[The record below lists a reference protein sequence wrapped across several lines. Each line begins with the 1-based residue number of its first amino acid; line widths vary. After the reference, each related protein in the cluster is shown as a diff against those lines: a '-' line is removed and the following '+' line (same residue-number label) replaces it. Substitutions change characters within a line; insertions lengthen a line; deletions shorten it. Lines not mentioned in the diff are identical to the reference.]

1 MKRTDKN
8 NRTKRGVSSLF
19 LAVIM
24 SALILVECTFVAFV
38 WNLDYALSVNEALK
52 TQVDT
57 ILCDYNRQL
66 FDVYGIYAFTLDE
79 VDDECFYK
87 ALEMNGLTSQSTLF
101 VTATDK
107 FTTEDLK
114 TAINSYY
121 WYRGTGI
128 SMKGLVEGYAEMLR
142 QVDEK
147 GILDQVGEYMQSPAA
162 GYVSEMVKGSEDA
175 SQWIGKAGEAL
186 NLDEILEEA
195 ADLDDIR
202 ANYKDTVK
210 DIELDIDIDIA
221 DWEALLDSLSFL
233 ETTMDILADS
243 SDPLMTKMNVS
254 HYCAYNF
261 DCCFAPD
268 GDASITGTE
277 FKAIHGDKQVDAEY
291 IITGLE
297 GYSGIYKVEYLMVQ
311 VLIVSNMLKD
321 YADEKFRNT
330 MEVLG
335 QIISTIISAISEGT
349 VNIDYRIIA
358 AGLTYICASFQSIK
372 DFYQVTHGERAV
384 IFKYEDQNI
393 VTCSYRD
400 FLYLFALCTP
410 VEELLE
416 RSHQIL
422 ERDYGELYKGIT
434 LEADF
439 RGDTYT
445 VTKSYQLYET
455 RSIWT

>member
-8 NRTKRGVSSLF
+8 RRTKRGASSLF

-79 VDDECFYK
+79 VDDECFCK
-87 ALEMNGLTSQSTLF
+87 ALEMNGLTSQSTLV
-101 VTATDK
+101 VTAADD

-128 SMKGLVEGYAEMLR
+128 SLRDLVDGYAEMLR
-142 QVDEK
+142 QTDES
-147 GILDQVGEYMQSPAA
+147 GILNKVGEYMQSPAA
-162 GYVSEMVKGSEDA
+162 GYVSDMIKGSEDA

-186 NLDEILEEA
+186 NLDEILEQA
-195 ADLDDIR
+195 SDLDDIR
-202 ANYKDTVK
+202 ADYKDTVK
-210 DIELDIDIDIA
+210 DIELDIDIDID
-221 DWEALLDSLSFL
+221 DWEALLDTLSFL
-233 ETTMDILADS
+233 ETTMDNLTDM
-243 SDPLMTKMNVS
+243 SDPVMTKMNVS

-277 FKAIHGDKQVDAEY
+277 FSSIHGDKQVDAEY

-297 GYSGIYKVEYLMVQ
+297 DYPAIFKVEYLMVQ

-321 YADEKFRNT
+321 YANEEFRNT

-335 QIISTIISAISEGT
+335 QIVSTIISAVSEGT

-372 DFYQVTHGERAV
+372 DFYQVIKGQRAV
-384 IFKYEDQNI
+384 IFEYEGEKM
-393 VTCSYRD
+393 VTFSYRD

-416 RSHQIL
+416 RSHAVL
-422 ERDYGELYKGIT
+422 ERDYGELYKGLT

-439 RGDTYT
+439 RGDSYS
-445 VTKSYQLYET
+445 VTKSYQLYEK
-455 RSIWT
+455 

>member
-8 NRTKRGVSSLF
+8 RRTKRGASSLF
-19 LAVIM
+19 LAMIM

-79 VDDECFYK
+79 VDDECFCK
-87 ALEMNGLTSQSTLF
+87 ALEMNGLTSQSTLV
-101 VTATDK
+101 VTAADE

-121 WYRGTGI
+121 WYRGSGI
-128 SMKGLVEGYAEMLR
+128 SLKGLVEGYAEMIR
-142 QVDEK
+142 RTDEK
-147 GILDQVGEYMQSPAA
+147 GILNQVGEYMQSPAA
-162 GYVSEMVKGSEDA
+162 GYVSDMIKGSEDA

-186 NLDEILEEA
+186 NLDEILEQA

-202 ANYKDTVK
+202 DNYKDTVK
-210 DIELDIDIDIA
+210 DIELDIDIDID
-221 DWEALLDSLSFL
+221 DWEALLDTLSFL
-233 ETTMDILADS
+233 ESTMDNLTDM
-243 SDPLMTKMNVS
+243 SDPVMTKMNVS

-277 FKAIHGDKQVDAEY
+277 FSSIHGDKQVDAEC

-297 GYSGIYKVEYLMVQ
+297 DYPAIFKVEYLMVQ

-321 YADEKFRNT
+321 YANEEFRNT

-335 QIISTIISAISEGT
+335 QIISTIISAVSEGT

-358 AGLTYICASFQSIK
+358 AGLIYICASFQSIK
-372 DFYQVTHGERAV
+372 DFYQVIKGQRAV
-384 IFKYEDQNI
+384 IFEYEGEKM
-393 VTCSYRD
+393 VTFSYRD

-416 RSHQIL
+416 RSHAVL

-439 RGDTYT
+439 RGDAYS
-445 VTKSYQLYET
+445 VTKSYQLYEK
-455 RSIWT
+455 

>member
-8 NRTKRGVSSLF
+8 RRTKRGASSLF

-79 VDDECFYK
+79 VDDECFCK
-87 ALEMNGLTSQSTLF
+87 ALEMNGLTSQSTLV

-128 SMKGLVEGYAEMLR
+128 SLRDLVDGYAEMIR
-142 QVDEK
+142 RTDEK
-147 GILDQVGEYMQSPAA
+147 GILNQVGEYMQSPAA
-162 GYVSEMVKGSEDA
+162 GYVSDMIKGSEDA

-202 ANYKDTVK
+202 ADYKDTVK
-210 DIELDIDIDIA
+210 DIELDIDIDID
-221 DWEALLDSLSFL
+221 DWEALLDTLSFL
-233 ETTMDILADS
+233 ETTMDNLTDM
-243 SDPLMTKMNVS
+243 SDPVMTKMNVS
-254 HYCAYNF
+254 HYSAYNF

-277 FKAIHGDKQVDAEY
+277 FSSIHGDKQVDAEC

-297 GYSGIYKVEYLMVQ
+297 DYPAIFKAEYLMVQ

-321 YADEKFRNT
+321 YANEEFRNT

-335 QIISTIISAISEGT
+335 QIISTIISAVSEGT

-358 AGLTYICASFQSIK
+358 AGLIYICASFQSIK
-372 DFYQVTHGERAV
+372 DFYQVIKGQRAV
-384 IFKYEDQNI
+384 IFEYEGEKM
-393 VTCSYRD
+393 VTFSYRD

-416 RSHQIL
+416 RSHAVL

-439 RGDTYT
+439 RGDAYS
-445 VTKSYQLYET
+445 VTKSYQLYEK
-455 RSIWT
+455 

>member
-1 MKRTDKN
+1 MKKTDKN
-8 NRTKRGVSSLF
+8 RRTKRGVSSLF
-19 LAVIM
+19 LAVLM

-87 ALEMNGLTSQSTLF
+87 ALEMNGMTSQSTLI

-114 TAINSYY
+114 TAINSYF

-128 SMKGLVEGYAEMLR
+128 SLRSIVDGYADMIREM
-142 QVDEK
+142 DDK
-147 GILDQVGEYMQSPAA
+147 GILNQVGEYMQSPAA
-162 GYVSEMVKGSEDA
+162 GYVTEMVKGSEDA

-202 ANYKDTVK
+202 SDYKDTIK
-210 DIELDIDIDIA
+210 DIELDIDIDID
-221 DWEALLDSLSFL
+221 DWEALLDTLSVL
-233 ETTMDILADS
+233 ENTMDVLTDS
-243 SDPLMTKMNVS
+243 SDPVMTKMNVS

-277 FKAIHGDKQVDAEY
+277 FSSIHGDKQVDAEC

-297 GYSGIYKVEYLMVQ
+297 DYPAIFKVEYLMVQ

-321 YADEKFRNT
+321 YANEEFRNT

-335 QIISTIISAISEGT
+335 QIISTIIYAISEGT

-372 DFYQVTHGERAV
+372 DFYQVIHGQRAV
-384 IFKYEDQNI
+384 IFEYEDVKM
-393 VTCSYRD
+393 VTFSYRD

-416 RSHQIL
+416 RSHQVL

-439 RGDTYT
+439 RGDAYS

-455 RSIWT
+455 

>member
-1 MKRTDKN
+1 MKRTDKKR
-8 NRTKRGVSSLF
+8 RTKRGASSLF

-79 VDDECFYK
+79 VDDECFCK
-87 ALEMNGLTSQSTLF
+87 ALEMNGLTSQSTLV
-101 VTATDK
+101 VTAADE

-128 SMKGLVEGYAEMLR
+128 SLKGLVEGYAEMLR
-142 QVDEK
+142 QTDES
-147 GILDQVGEYMQSPAA
+147 GILNKVGEYMQSPAA
-162 GYVSEMVKGSEDA
+162 GYVSDMIKGSEDA

-186 NLDEILEEA
+186 NLDEILEQA
-195 ADLDDIR
+195 SDLDDIR
-202 ANYKDTVK
+202 ADYKDTVK
-210 DIELDIDIDIA
+210 DIELDIDIDID
-221 DWEALLDSLSFL
+221 DWEALLDTLSFL
-233 ETTMDILADS
+233 ETTMDNLTDM
-243 SDPLMTKMNVS
+243 SDPVMTKMNVS

-277 FKAIHGDKQVDAEY
+277 FSSIHGDKQVDAEY

-297 GYSGIYKVEYLMVQ
+297 DYPAIFKVEYLMVQ

-321 YADEKFRNT
+321 YANEEFRNT

-335 QIISTIISAISEGT
+335 QIISTIISAVSEGT

-372 DFYQVTHGERAV
+372 DFYQVIKGQRAV
-384 IFKYEDQNI
+384 IFEYEGEKM
-393 VTCSYRD
+393 VTFSYRD

-416 RSHQIL
+416 RSHAVL

-439 RGDTYT
+439 RGDSYS
-445 VTKSYQLYET
+445 VTKSYQLYEK
-455 RSIWT
+455 

>member
-8 NRTKRGVSSLF
+8 RRTKRGASSLF

-79 VDDECFYK
+79 VDDECFCK
-87 ALEMNGLTSQSTLF
+87 ALEMNGLTSQSTLV
-101 VTATDK
+101 VTAADE

-128 SMKGLVEGYAEMLR
+128 SLRDLVDGYAEMLR
-142 QVDEK
+142 QTDES
-147 GILDQVGEYMQSPAA
+147 GILNKVGEYMQSPAA
-162 GYVSEMVKGSEDA
+162 GYVSDMIKGSEDA

-186 NLDEILEEA
+186 NLDEILEQA
-195 ADLDDIR
+195 SDLDDIR
-202 ANYKDTVK
+202 ADYKDTVK
-210 DIELDIDIDIA
+210 DIELDIDIDID

-233 ETTMDILADS
+233 ETTMDNLTDM
-243 SDPLMTKMNVS
+243 SDPVMTKMNVS

-277 FKAIHGDKQVDAEY
+277 FSSIHGDKPVDAEY

-297 GYSGIYKVEYLMVQ
+297 DYPAIFKVEYLMVQ

-321 YADEKFRNT
+321 YANEEFRNT

-335 QIISTIISAISEGT
+335 QIISTIISAVSEGT

-372 DFYQVTHGERAV
+372 DFYQVIKGQRAV
-384 IFKYEDQNI
+384 IFEYEGEKM
-393 VTCSYRD
+393 VTFSYRD

-416 RSHQIL
+416 RSHAVL

-439 RGDTYT
+439 RRDTYS
-445 VTKSYQLYET
+445 VTKSYQLYEK
-455 RSIWT
+455 

>member
-8 NRTKRGVSSLF
+8 RRTKRGASSLF

-79 VDDECFYK
+79 VDDECFCK
-87 ALEMNGLTSQSTLF
+87 ALEINGLTSQSTLV
-101 VTATDK
+101 VTAADE

-128 SMKGLVEGYAEMLR
+128 SLRDLVDGYAEMIR
-142 QVDEK
+142 RTDEK
-147 GILDQVGEYMQSPAA
+147 GILNQVGEYMQSPAA
-162 GYVSEMVKGSEDA
+162 GYVSDMIKGSEDA

-202 ANYKDTVK
+202 ADYKDTVK
-210 DIELDIDIDIA
+210 DIELDIDIDID
-221 DWEALLDSLSFL
+221 DWEALLDTLSFL
-233 ETTMDILADS
+233 ETTMDNLTDM
-243 SDPLMTKMNVS
+243 SDPVMTKMNVS

-277 FKAIHGDKQVDAEY
+277 FSSIHGDKQVDAEC

-297 GYSGIYKVEYLMVQ
+297 DYPAIFKVEYLMVQ

-321 YADEKFRNT
+321 YANEEFRNT

-335 QIISTIISAISEGT
+335 QIISTIISAVSEGT

-358 AGLTYICASFQSIK
+358 AGLIYICASFQSIK
-372 DFYQVTHGERAV
+372 DFYQVIKGQRAV
-384 IFKYEDQNI
+384 IFEYEGEKM
-393 VTCSYRD
+393 VTFSYRD

-416 RSHQIL
+416 RSHAVL

-439 RGDTYT
+439 RGDAYS
-445 VTKSYQLYET
+445 VTKSYQLYEK
-455 RSIWT
+455 

>member
-1 MKRTDKN
+1 MKRTDKHIKT
-8 NRTKRGVSSLF
+8 RRGVSSLF
-19 LAVIM
+19 LAVIL

-38 WNLDYALSVNEALK
+38 WNLDYALSVNTALK
-52 TQVDT
+52 TQIDT

-66 FDVYGIYAFTLDE
+66 FSVYGVYAFTLDE

-87 ALEMNGLTSQSTLF
+87 ALEINGLSSKSTLY
-101 VTATDK
+101 ASAYDE

-128 SMKGLVEGYAEMLR
+128 SLSSVVDGYSTMIREL
-142 QVDEK
+142 DDK
-147 GILDQVGEYMQSPAA
+147 GILNKVGEYMQSPAS
-162 GYVSEMVKGSEDA
+162 GYVTQMIKGSEDA
-175 SQWIGKAGEAL
+175 SQWIGKAGETL
-186 NLDEILEEA
+186 NIDELLEEA

-202 ANYKDTVK
+202 SDYKDTIK
-210 DIELDIDIDIA
+210 DLELDIDIDIA
-221 DWEALLDSLSFL
+221 EWESLLDTMTFL
-233 ETTMDILADS
+233 ESTMDTLTDS
-243 SDPLMTKMNVS
+243 SDSVLTKMNVS

-277 FKAIHGDKQVDAEY
+277 FSSIHGDKKADAEY
-291 IITGLE
+291 IITGLDE
-297 GYSGIYKVEYLMVQ
+297 YPACFKIEYLMVQ

-321 YADEKFRNT
+321 YANEEFRNT

-335 QIISTIISAISEGT
+335 QIISTIISAVSEGA

-358 AGLTYICASFQSIK
+358 AGLTYICAIFQSIK
-372 DFYQVTHGERAV
+372 DFFRIIQGQRAV
-384 IFKYEDQNI
+384 IFEYEGVEM
-393 VTCSYRD
+393 VTFSYRD
-400 FLYLFALCTP
+400 FLYLFCLCTP

-416 RSHQIL
+416 RSYVVL
-422 ERDYGELYKGIT
+422 TRDYGELYKGIT

-439 RGDTYT
+439 RGDTYSLS
-445 VTKSYQLYET
+445 KSYQLYET
-455 RSIWT
+455 

>member
-8 NRTKRGVSSLF
+8 RRTKRGSSSLF

-24 SALILVECTFVAFV
+24 SVLILVECTFVAFV

-79 VDDECFYK
+79 VDDECFCK
-87 ALEMNGLTSQSTLF
+87 ALEMNGLTSQSTLI
-101 VTATDK
+101 VTSVDE

-121 WYRGTGI
+121 WYRGSGI
-128 SMKGLVEGYAEMLR
+128 SLKGLVEGYAEMIR
-142 QVDEK
+142 RTDEK
-147 GILDQVGEYMQSPAA
+147 GILNQVGEYMQSPAA
-162 GYVSEMVKGSEDA
+162 GYVSDMIKGSEDA

-202 ANYKDTVK
+202 ADYKDTVK
-210 DIELDIDIDIA
+210 DIELDIDIDID
-221 DWEALLDSLSFL
+221 DWEALLDTLSFL
-233 ETTMDILADS
+233 ETTMDNLTDM
-243 SDPLMTKMNVS
+243 SDPVMTKMNVS
-254 HYCAYNF
+254 HYSAYNF

-277 FKAIHGDKQVDAEY
+277 FSSIHGDKQVDAEY

-297 GYSGIYKVEYLMVQ
+297 DYPAIFKVEYLMVQ

-321 YADEKFRNT
+321 YANEEFRNT

-335 QIISTIISAISEGT
+335 QIISTIISAVSEGT

-358 AGLTYICASFQSIK
+358 AGLIYICASFQSIK
-372 DFYQVTHGERAV
+372 DFYQVIKGQRAV
-384 IFKYEDQNI
+384 IFEYEGEKM
-393 VTCSYRD
+393 VTFSYRD

-416 RSHQIL
+416 RSHAVL

-439 RGDTYT
+439 RGDAYS
-445 VTKSYQLYET
+445 VTKSYQLYEK
-455 RSIWT
+455 

>member
-8 NRTKRGVSSLF
+8 RRTKRGASSLF

-79 VDDECFYK
+79 VDDECFCK
-87 ALEMNGLTSQSTLF
+87 ALEMNGLTSQSTLV
-101 VTATDK
+101 VTAADE

-128 SMKGLVEGYAEMLR
+128 SLRDLVDGYAEMIR
-142 QVDEK
+142 RTDEK
-147 GILDQVGEYMQSPAA
+147 GILNQVGEYMQSPAA
-162 GYVSEMVKGSEDA
+162 GYVSDMIKGSEDA

-186 NLDEILEEA
+186 NLDEILEQA

-202 ANYKDTVK
+202 ADYKDTVK
-210 DIELDIDIDIA
+210 DIELDIDIDIE
-221 DWEALLDSLSFL
+221 DWEALLDTLSFL
-233 ETTMDILADS
+233 ETTMDNLTDM
-243 SDPLMTKMNVS
+243 SDPVMTKMNVS

-277 FKAIHGDKQVDAEY
+277 FSSIHGDKQVDAEY

-297 GYSGIYKVEYLMVQ
+297 DYPAIFKVEYLMVQ

-321 YADEKFRNT
+321 YANEEFRNT

-335 QIISTIISAISEGT
+335 QIISTIISAVSEGT

-372 DFYQVTHGERAV
+372 DFYQVIKGQRVV
-384 IFKYEDQNI
+384 IFEYEGEKM
-393 VTCSYRD
+393 VTFSYRD

-416 RSHQIL
+416 RSHAVL

-439 RGDTYT
+439 RGDAYS
-445 VTKSYQLYET
+445 VTKSYQLYEK
-455 RSIWT
+455 

>member
-8 NRTKRGVSSLF
+8 RRTKRGASSLF

-79 VDDECFYK
+79 VDDECFCK
-87 ALEMNGLTSQSTLF
+87 ALEMNGLTSQSTLV
-101 VTATDK
+101 VTAADE

-121 WYRGTGI
+121 WYRGSGI
-128 SMKGLVEGYAEMLR
+128 SLKGLVEGYAEMIR
-142 QVDEK
+142 RTDEK
-147 GILDQVGEYMQSPAA
+147 GILNQVGEYMQSPAA
-162 GYVSEMVKGSEDA
+162 GYVSDMIKGSEDA

-202 ANYKDTVK
+202 ADYKDTVK
-210 DIELDIDIDIA
+210 DIELDIDIDID
-221 DWEALLDSLSFL
+221 DWEALLDTLSFL
-233 ETTMDILADS
+233 ETTMDNLTDM
-243 SDPLMTKMNVS
+243 SDPVMTKMNVS

-277 FKAIHGDKQVDAEY
+277 FSSIHGDKQVDAEC

-297 GYSGIYKVEYLMVQ
+297 DYPAIFKVEYLMVQ

-321 YADEKFRNT
+321 YANEEFRNT

-335 QIISTIISAISEGT
+335 QIISTIISAVSEGT

-358 AGLTYICASFQSIK
+358 AGLIYICASFQSIK
-372 DFYQVTHGERAV
+372 DHYQVIKGQRAV
-384 IFKYEDQNI
+384 IFEYEGEKM
-393 VTCSYRD
+393 VTFSYRD

-416 RSHQIL
+416 RSHAVL

-439 RGDTYT
+439 RGDAYS
-445 VTKSYQLYET
+445 VTKSYQLYEK
-455 RSIWT
+455 

>member
-8 NRTKRGVSSLF
+8 RRTKRGASSLF

-79 VDDECFYK
+79 VDDECFCK
-87 ALEMNGLTSQSTLF
+87 ALEMNGLTSQSTLV
-101 VTATDK
+101 VTSADE

-128 SMKGLVEGYAEMLR
+128 SLRDLVDGYAEMLR
-142 QVDEK
+142 QTDES
-147 GILDQVGEYMQSPAA
+147 GILNKVGEYMQSPAA
-162 GYVSEMVKGSEDA
+162 GYVSDMIKGSEDA

-210 DIELDIDIDIA
+210 DIELDIDIDID
-221 DWEALLDSLSFL
+221 DWEALLDTLSFL
-233 ETTMDILADS
+233 ETTMDNLTDM
-243 SDPLMTKMNVS
+243 SDPVMTKMNVS

-277 FKAIHGDKQVDAEY
+277 FSSIHGDKQVDAEY

-297 GYSGIYKVEYLMVQ
+297 DYPAIFKVEYLMVQ

-321 YADEKFRNT
+321 YANEEFRNT

-335 QIISTIISAISEGT
+335 QIISTIISAVSEGT

-358 AGLTYICASFQSIK
+358 AGLIYICASFQSIK
-372 DFYQVTHGERAV
+372 DFYQVIKGQRAV
-384 IFKYEDQNI
+384 IFEYEGEKM
-393 VTCSYRD
+393 VTFSYRD

-416 RSHQIL
+416 RSHAVL

-439 RGDTYT
+439 RGDAYS
-445 VTKSYQLYET
+445 VTKSYQLYEK
-455 RSIWT
+455 

>member
-8 NRTKRGVSSLF
+8 RRTKRGASSLF

-79 VDDECFYK
+79 VDDECFCK
-87 ALEMNGLTSQSTLF
+87 ALEMNGLTSQSTLV
-101 VTATDK
+101 VTAADE

-128 SMKGLVEGYAEMLR
+128 SLKGLVEGYAEMLR
-142 QVDEK
+142 QTDES
-147 GILDQVGEYMQSPAA
+147 GILNKVGEYMQSPAA
-162 GYVSEMVKGSEDA
+162 GYVSDMIKGSVDA

-186 NLDEILEEA
+186 NLDEILEQA
-195 ADLDDIR
+195 SDLDDIR
-202 ANYKDTVK
+202 ADYKDTVK
-210 DIELDIDIDIA
+210 DIELDIDIDID
-221 DWEALLDSLSFL
+221 DWEALLDTLSFL
-233 ETTMDILADS
+233 ETTMDNLTDM
-243 SDPLMTKMNVS
+243 SDPVMTKMNVS

-277 FKAIHGDKQVDAEY
+277 FSSIHGDKQVDAEY

-297 GYSGIYKVEYLMVQ
+297 DYPAIFKVEYLMVQ

-321 YADEKFRNT
+321 YANEEFRNT

-335 QIISTIISAISEGT
+335 QIISTIISAVSEGT

-372 DFYQVTHGERAV
+372 DFYQVIKGQRAV
-384 IFKYEDQNI
+384 IFEYEGEKM
-393 VTCSYRD
+393 VTFSYRD

-416 RSHQIL
+416 RSHAVL

-439 RGDTYT
+439 RGDSYS
-445 VTKSYQLYET
+445 VTKSYQLYEK
-455 RSIWT
+455 

>member
-8 NRTKRGVSSLF
+8 RRTKRGASSLF

-79 VDDECFYK
+79 VDDECFCK
-87 ALEMNGLTSQSTLF
+87 ALEMNGLTSQSTLV
-101 VTATDK
+101 VTAADE

-121 WYRGTGI
+121 WYRGSGI
-128 SMKGLVEGYAEMLR
+128 SLKGLVEGYAEMIR
-142 QVDEK
+142 RTDEK
-147 GILDQVGEYMQSPAA
+147 GILNQVGEYMQSPAA
-162 GYVSEMVKGSEDA
+162 GYVSDMIKGAEDA

-202 ANYKDTVK
+202 DNYKDTVK
-210 DIELDIDIDIA
+210 DIELDIDIDID
-221 DWEALLDSLSFL
+221 DWEALLDTLSFL
-233 ETTMDILADS
+233 ESTMDNLTDM
-243 SDPLMTKMNVS
+243 SDPVMTKMNVS

-277 FKAIHGDKQVDAEY
+277 FSSIHGDKQVDAEC

-297 GYSGIYKVEYLMVQ
+297 DYPAIFKVEYLMVQ

-321 YADEKFRNT
+321 YANEEFRNT

-335 QIISTIISAISEGT
+335 QIISTIISAVSEGT

-358 AGLTYICASFQSIK
+358 AGLIYICASFQSIK
-372 DFYQVTHGERAV
+372 DFYQVIKGQRAV
-384 IFKYEDQNI
+384 IFEYEGEKM
-393 VTCSYRD
+393 VTFSYRD

-416 RSHQIL
+416 RSRTVL

-439 RGDTYT
+439 RGDAYS
-445 VTKSYQLYET
+445 VTKSYQLYEK
-455 RSIWT
+455 

>member
-8 NRTKRGVSSLF
+8 RRTKRGASSLF

-79 VDDECFYK
+79 VDDECFCK
-87 ALEMNGLTSQSTLF
+87 ALEINGLTSQSTLV
-101 VTATDK
+101 VTAADE

-128 SMKGLVEGYAEMLR
+128 SLRDLVDGYAEMIR
-142 QVDEK
+142 RTDEK
-147 GILDQVGEYMQSPAA
+147 GILNQVGEYMQSPAA
-162 GYVSEMVKGSEDA
+162 GYVSDMIKGSEDA

-202 ANYKDTVK
+202 ADYKDTVK
-210 DIELDIDIDIA
+210 DIELDIDIDID
-221 DWEALLDSLSFL
+221 DWEALLDTLSFL
-233 ETTMDILADS
+233 ETTMDNLTDM
-243 SDPLMTKMNVS
+243 SDPVMTKMNVS
-254 HYCAYNF
+254 HYSAYNF

-277 FKAIHGDKQVDAEY
+277 FSSIHGDKQVDAEY

-297 GYSGIYKVEYLMVQ
+297 DYPAIFKVEYLMVQ

-321 YADEKFRNT
+321 YANEEFRNT

-335 QIISTIISAISEGT
+335 QIISTIISAVSEGT

-358 AGLTYICASFQSIK
+358 AGLIYICASFQSIK
-372 DFYQVTHGERAV
+372 DHYQVIKGQRAV
-384 IFKYEDQNI
+384 IFEYEGEKM
-393 VTCSYRD
+393 VTFSYRD

-416 RSHQIL
+416 RSHAVL

-439 RGDTYT
+439 RGDAYS
-445 VTKSYQLYET
+445 VTKSYQLYEK
-455 RSIWT
+455 

>member
-8 NRTKRGVSSLF
+8 RRTKRGASSLF

-79 VDDECFYK
+79 VDDECFCK
-87 ALEMNGLTSQSTLF
+87 ALEMNGLTSQSTLV
-101 VTATDK
+101 VTAADE

-128 SMKGLVEGYAEMLR
+128 SLRDLVDGYAEMIR
-142 QVDEK
+142 RTDEK
-147 GILDQVGEYMQSPAA
+147 GILNQVGEYMQSPAA
-162 GYVSEMVKGSEDA
+162 GYVSDMIKGSEDA

-202 ANYKDTVK
+202 ADYKDTIK
-210 DIELDIDIDIA
+210 DIELDIDIDIE
-221 DWEALLDSLSFL
+221 DWEALLDTLSFL
-233 ETTMDILADS
+233 ETTMDNLTDM
-243 SDPLMTKMNVS
+243 SDPVMTKMNVS

-277 FKAIHGDKQVDAEY
+277 FSSIHGDKQVDAEC

-297 GYSGIYKVEYLMVQ
+297 DYPAIFKVEYLMVQ

-321 YADEKFRNT
+321 YANEEFRNT

-335 QIISTIISAISEGT
+335 QIISTIISAVSEGT

-358 AGLTYICASFQSIK
+358 AGLIYICASFQSIK
-372 DFYQVTHGERAV
+372 DFYQVIKGQRAV
-384 IFKYEDQNI
+384 IFEYEGEKM
-393 VTCSYRD
+393 VTFSYRD

-416 RSHQIL
+416 RSHAVL

-439 RGDTYT
+439 RGDAYS
-445 VTKSYQLYET
+445 VTKSYQLYEK
-455 RSIWT
+455 

>member
-8 NRTKRGVSSLF
+8 RRTRRGVSSLF
-19 LAVIM
+19 LAIIM
-24 SALILVECTFVAFV
+24 TALILVECTFVAFV
-38 WNLDYALSVNEALK
+38 WNLDYALSVNTALK

-57 ILCDYNRQL
+57 ILSDYNRQL

-87 ALEMNGLTSQSTLF
+87 ALEMNGLTSQSVLT
-101 VTATDK
+101 VTATDE

-128 SMKGLVEGYAEMLR
+128 SLKGLVEGYADMMREI
-142 QVDEK
+142 DEK
-147 GILDQVGEYMQSPAA
+147 GILTRVGQYMQSPAA
-162 GYVSEMVKGSEDA
+162 GYVSEMIKGSEDA
-175 SQWIGKAGEAL
+175 SQWIAKAGETL
-186 NLDEILEEA
+186 HIDELLEEA

-202 ANYKDTVK
+202 SDYKDTIK
-210 DIELDIDIDIA
+210 DIELDIDIDID
-221 DWEALLDSLSFL
+221 DWEALLDTMSFL
-233 ETTMDILADS
+233 ESTMDVMTDS
-243 SDPLMTKMNVS
+243 SDPVMTKMNVS

-277 FKAIHGDKQVDAEY
+277 FSSIHGDKKADAEC
-291 IITGLE
+291 IITGLDD
-297 GYSGIYKVEYLMVQ
+297 YPAIFKVEYLMVQ

-321 YADEKFRNT
+321 YADEEFRNT

-335 QIISTIISAISEGT
+335 QIISTIISAVSEGT

-372 DFYQVTHGERAV
+372 DFYQVTHGQRAV
-384 IFKYEDQNI
+384 IFEYEDEKM
-393 VTCSYRD
+393 VTFSYRD

-416 RSHQIL
+416 RSHAVL

-439 RGDTYT
+439 RGETFS

-455 RSIWT
+455 

>member
-8 NRTKRGVSSLF
+8 RRTKRGASSLF

-79 VDDECFYK
+79 VDDECFCK
-87 ALEMNGLTSQSTLF
+87 ALEMNGLTSQSTLV
-101 VTATDK
+101 VTAADE

-128 SMKGLVEGYAEMLR
+128 SLKGLVEGYAEMLR
-142 QVDEK
+142 QTDES
-147 GILDQVGEYMQSPAA
+147 GILNKVGEYMQSPAA
-162 GYVSEMVKGSEDA
+162 GYVSDMIKGSEDA

-186 NLDEILEEA
+186 ILDEILEQA
-195 ADLDDIR
+195 SDLDDIR
-202 ANYKDTVK
+202 ADYKDTVK
-210 DIELDIDIDIA
+210 DIELDIDIDID
-221 DWEALLDSLSFL
+221 DWEALLDTLSFL
-233 ETTMDILADS
+233 ESTMDNLTDM
-243 SDPLMTKMNVS
+243 SDPVMTKMNVS

-277 FKAIHGDKQVDAEY
+277 FSSIHGDKQVDAEY

-297 GYSGIYKVEYLMVQ
+297 DYPAIFKVEYLMVQ

-321 YADEKFRNT
+321 YANEEFRNT

-335 QIISTIISAISEGT
+335 QIISTIISAVSEGT

-372 DFYQVTHGERAV
+372 DFYQVIKGQRAV
-384 IFKYEDQNI
+384 IFEYEGEKM
-393 VTCSYRD
+393 VTFSYRD

-416 RSHQIL
+416 RSHAVL

-439 RGDTYT
+439 RGDSYS
-445 VTKSYQLYET
+445 VTKSYQLYEK
-455 RSIWT
+455 

>member
-1 MKRTDKN
+1 MKKTDKN
-8 NRTKRGVSSLF
+8 RRTKRGVSSLF

-87 ALEMNGLTSQSTLF
+87 ALEMNGLTSKSTLI

-114 TAINSYY
+114 TAINSYF

-128 SMKGLVEGYAEMLR
+128 SLRSIVDGYADMIREM
-142 QVDEK
+142 DDK
-147 GILDQVGEYMQSPAA
+147 GILNQVGEYMQSPAA
-162 GYVSEMVKGSEDA
+162 GYVTEMVKGSEDA

-202 ANYKDTVK
+202 SDYKDTIK
-210 DIELDIDIDIA
+210 DIELDIDIDID
-221 DWEALLDSLSFL
+221 DWEALLDTLSVL
-233 ETTMDILADS
+233 ENTMDVLTDS
-243 SDPLMTKMNVS
+243 SDPVMTKMNVS

-277 FKAIHGDKQVDAEY
+277 FSSIHGDKQVDAEC

-297 GYSGIYKVEYLMVQ
+297 DYPAIFKVEYLMVQ

-321 YADEKFRNT
+321 YANEEFRNT

-335 QIISTIISAISEGT
+335 QIISTIIYAISEGT

-372 DFYQVTHGERAV
+372 DFYQVIHGQRAV
-384 IFKYEDQNI
+384 IFEYEDVKM
-393 VTCSYRD
+393 VTFSYRD

-416 RSHQIL
+416 RSHQVL

-439 RGDTYT
+439 RGDTYS

-455 RSIWT
+455 

>member
-8 NRTKRGVSSLF
+8 RRTKRGASSLF

-79 VDDECFYK
+79 VDDECFCK
-87 ALEMNGLTSQSTLF
+87 ALEMNGLTSQSTLV
-101 VTATDK
+101 VTAADE

-128 SMKGLVEGYAEMLR
+128 SLRDLVDGYAEMLR
-142 QVDEK
+142 QTDES
-147 GILDQVGEYMQSPAA
+147 GILNKVGEYMQSPAA
-162 GYVSEMVKGSEDA
+162 GYVSDMIKGSEDA

-186 NLDEILEEA
+186 NLDEILEQA
-195 ADLDDIR
+195 SDLDDIR
-202 ANYKDTVK
+202 ADYKDTVN
-210 DIELDIDIDIA
+210 DIELDIDIDID
-221 DWEALLDSLSFL
+221 DWEALLDTLSFL
-233 ETTMDILADS
+233 ETTMDNLTDM
-243 SDPLMTKMNVS
+243 SDPVMTKMNVS

-277 FKAIHGDKQVDAEY
+277 FSSIHGDKQVDAEY

-297 GYSGIYKVEYLMVQ
+297 DYPAIFKVEYLMVQ

-321 YADEKFRNT
+321 YANEEFRNT

-335 QIISTIISAISEGT
+335 QIISTIISAVSEGT

-372 DFYQVTHGERAV
+372 DFYQVIKGQRAV
-384 IFKYEDQNI
+384 IFEYEGEKM
-393 VTCSYRD
+393 VTFSYRD

-416 RSHQIL
+416 RSHAVL

-439 RGDTYT
+439 RGDSYS
-445 VTKSYQLYET
+445 VTKSYQLYEK
-455 RSIWT
+455 

>member
-8 NRTKRGVSSLF
+8 RRTKRGVSSLF

-52 TQVDT
+52 TQIDT

-79 VDDECFYK
+79 VDDECFCK
-87 ALEMNGLTSQSTLF
+87 ALEMNGLTAQSTLI

-128 SMKGLVEGYAEMLR
+128 SLSGLVDGYAEMIR
-142 QVDEK
+142 RIDEK
-147 GILDQVGEYMQSPAA
+147 GILNQVGEYMQSPAA
-162 GYVSEMVKGSEDA
+162 GYVSDMIKGSEDA

-202 ANYKDTVK
+202 ADYKDTVK
-210 DIELDIDIDIA
+210 DIELDIDIDID
-221 DWEALLDSLSFL
+221 DWEALLDTLSFL
-233 ETTMDILADS
+233 ETTMDNLTDM
-243 SDPLMTKMNVS
+243 SDPVMTKMNVS

-277 FKAIHGDKQVDAEY
+277 FSSIHGDKQVDAEC

-297 GYSGIYKVEYLMVQ
+297 DYPAIFKVEYLMVQ

-321 YADEKFRNT
+321 YANEEFRNT

-335 QIISTIISAISEGT
+335 QIISTIISAVSEGT

-358 AGLTYICASFQSIK
+358 AGLIYICASFQSIK
-372 DFYQVTHGERAV
+372 DFYQVIKGQRAV
-384 IFKYEDQNI
+384 IFEYEGEKM
-393 VTCSYRD
+393 VTFSYRD

-410 VEELLE
+410 VDELLE
-416 RSHQIL
+416 RSYAVL

-439 RGDTYT
+439 RGDTFS
-445 VTKSYQLYET
+445 VTKRYQLYEK
-455 RSIWT
+455 

>member
-8 NRTKRGVSSLF
+8 RRTKRGVSSLF

-38 WNLDYALSVNEALK
+38 WNLDYALSVNQALK
-52 TQVDT
+52 TQIDT

-87 ALEMNGLTSQSTLF
+87 ALEMNGLTSQSTLV
-101 VTATDK
+101 VTSADE

-121 WYRGTGI
+121 WYRGSGI
-128 SMKGLVEGYAEMLR
+128 SLKDLVEGYAEMIR
-142 QVDEK
+142 RTDET
-147 GILDQVGEYMQSPAA
+147 GILNQVGEYMHSPAA
-162 GYVSEMVKGSEDA
+162 GYVSDMIKGSEDA

-202 ANYKDTVK
+202 ADYKDTVK
-210 DIELDIDIDIA
+210 DIELDIDIEID
-221 DWEALLDSLSFL
+221 DWEALLDTLSFL
-233 ETTMDILADS
+233 ETTMDNLTDM
-243 SDPLMTKMNVS
+243 SDPVMTKMNVS

-277 FKAIHGDKQVDAEY
+277 FSSIHGDKQVDAEC

-297 GYSGIYKVEYLMVQ
+297 DYPAIFKVEYLMVQ

-321 YADEKFRNT
+321 YANEEFRNT

-335 QIISTIISAISEGT
+335 QIISTIISAVSEGT

-358 AGLTYICASFQSIK
+358 AGLIYICASFQSIK
-372 DFYQVTHGERAV
+372 DFYQVIKGQRAV
-384 IFKYEDQNI
+384 IFEYEGEKM
-393 VTCSYRD
+393 VTFSYRD

-416 RSHQIL
+416 RSHAVL

-439 RGDTYT
+439 RGDTFS
-445 VTKSYQLYET
+445 VTKRYQLYEK
-455 RSIWT
+455 

>member
-8 NRTKRGVSSLF
+8 RRTKRGASSLF

-79 VDDECFYK
+79 VDDGCFCK
-87 ALEMNGLTSQSTLF
+87 ALEMNGLTSQSTLV
-101 VTATDK
+101 VTAADE

-121 WYRGTGI
+121 WYRGSGI
-128 SMKGLVEGYAEMLR
+128 SLKGLVEGYAEMIR
-142 QVDEK
+142 RTDEK
-147 GILDQVGEYMQSPAA
+147 GILNQVGEYMQSPAA
-162 GYVSEMVKGSEDA
+162 GYVSDMIKGSEDA

-202 ANYKDTVK
+202 ADYKDTVK
-210 DIELDIDIDIA
+210 DIELDIDIDID
-221 DWEALLDSLSFL
+221 DWEALLDTLSFL
-233 ETTMDILADS
+233 ESTMDNLTDM
-243 SDPLMTKMNVS
+243 SDPVMTKMNVS

-268 GDASITGTE
+268 GDTSITGTE
-277 FKAIHGDKQVDAEY
+277 FSSIHGDKQVDAEC

-297 GYSGIYKVEYLMVQ
+297 DYPAIFKVEYLMVQ

-321 YADEKFRNT
+321 YANEEFRNT

-335 QIISTIISAISEGT
+335 QIISTIISAVSEGT

-358 AGLTYICASFQSIK
+358 AGLIYICASFQSIK
-372 DFYQVTHGERAV
+372 DHYQVIKGQRAV
-384 IFKYEDQNI
+384 IFEYEGEKM
-393 VTCSYRD
+393 VTFSYRD

-416 RSHQIL
+416 RSHAVL

-439 RGDTYT
+439 RGDAYS
-445 VTKSYQLYET
+445 VTKSYQLYEK
-455 RSIWT
+455 

>member
-8 NRTKRGVSSLF
+8 RRTKRGVSSLF

-24 SALILVECTFVAFV
+24 SALIMVECTFVAFV

-52 TQVDT
+52 TQIDT

-79 VDDECFYK
+79 VDDECFCK
-87 ALEMNGLTSQSTLF
+87 ALEMNGLTSQSTLV

-128 SMKGLVEGYAEMLR
+128 SLKGLVEGYAEMLR
-142 QVDEK
+142 QTDES
-147 GILDQVGEYMQSPAA
+147 GILNKVGEYMQSPAA
-162 GYVSEMVKGSEDA
+162 GYVSDMIKGSEDA
-175 SQWIGKAGEAL
+175 SQWIGKAGETL

-202 ANYKDTVK
+202 ADYKDTVK
-210 DIELDIDIDIA
+210 EIELDIDIDIE
-221 DWEALLDSLSFL
+221 DWEALLDTLSFL
-233 ETTMDILADS
+233 ESTMDNLTDM
-243 SDPLMTKMNVS
+243 SDPVMTKMNVS

-277 FKAIHGDKQVDAEY
+277 FSSVHGDKQVDAEC

-297 GYSGIYKVEYLMVQ
+297 DYPAIFKVEYLMVQ

-321 YADEKFRNT
+321 YANEEFRNT

-335 QIISTIISAISEGT
+335 QIISTIISAVSEGT

-358 AGLTYICASFQSIK
+358 AGLIYICASFQSIK
-372 DFYQVTHGERAV
+372 DFYQVIKGQRAV
-384 IFKYEDQNI
+384 IFEYEGEKM
-393 VTCSYRD
+393 VTFSYRD

-416 RSHQIL
+416 RSHAVL
-422 ERDYGELYKGIT
+422 ERDYGELYKGLT

-439 RGDTYT
+439 RGDTYS
-445 VTKSYQLYET
+445 VTKSYQLYEK
-455 RSIWT
+455 

>member
-8 NRTKRGVSSLF
+8 RRTKRGASSLF

-79 VDDECFYK
+79 VDDECFCK
-87 ALEMNGLTSQSTLF
+87 ALEMNGLTSQSTLV
-101 VTATDK
+101 VTAADE

-128 SMKGLVEGYAEMLR
+128 SLRDLVDGYAEMIR
-142 QVDEK
+142 RTDET
-147 GILDQVGEYMQSPAA
+147 GILNQVGEYMQSPAA
-162 GYVSEMVKGSEDA
+162 GYVSDMIKGSEDA

-186 NLDEILEEA
+186 NLDEILEQA

-202 ANYKDTVK
+202 ADYKDTVK
-210 DIELDIDIDIA
+210 DIELDIDIDID
-221 DWEALLDSLSFL
+221 DWEDLLDTLSFL
-233 ETTMDILADS
+233 ETTMDNLTDM
-243 SDPLMTKMNVS
+243 SDPVMTKMNVS

-277 FKAIHGDKQVDAEY
+277 FSSIHGDKQADAEY

-297 GYSGIYKVEYLMVQ
+297 DYPAIFKVEYLMVQ

-321 YADEKFRNT
+321 YANKEFRNT

-335 QIISTIISAISEGT
+335 QIISTIISAVSEGT

-372 DFYQVTHGERAV
+372 DFYQVIKGQRAV
-384 IFKYEDQNI
+384 IFEYEGEKM
-393 VTCSYRD
+393 VTFSYRD

-416 RSHQIL
+416 RSHAVL

-439 RGDTYT
+439 RGDSYS
-445 VTKSYQLYET
+445 VTKSYQLYEK
-455 RSIWT
+455 

>member
-8 NRTKRGVSSLF
+8 RRTKRGASSLF

-79 VDDECFYK
+79 VDDECFCK
-87 ALEMNGLTSQSTLF
+87 ALEMNGLTSQSTLV
-101 VTATDK
+101 VTAADE

-128 SMKGLVEGYAEMLR
+128 SLRDLVDGYAEMLR
-142 QVDEK
+142 QTDES
-147 GILDQVGEYMQSPAA
+147 GILNKVGEYMQSPAA
-162 GYVSEMVKGSEDA
+162 GYVSDMIKGSEDA

-186 NLDEILEEA
+186 NLDEILEQA
-195 ADLDDIR
+195 SDLDDIR
-202 ANYKDTVK
+202 ADYKDTVK
-210 DIELDIDIDIA
+210 DIELDIDIDID
-221 DWEALLDSLSFL
+221 DWEALLDTLSFL
-233 ETTMDILADS
+233 ETTMDNLTDM
-243 SDPLMTKMNVS
+243 SDPVMTKMNVS

-277 FKAIHGDKQVDAEY
+277 FSSIHGDKQVDAEY

-297 GYSGIYKVEYLMVQ
+297 DYPAIFKVEYLMVQ

-321 YADEKFRNT
+321 YANEEFRNT

-335 QIISTIISAISEGT
+335 QIISTIISAVSEGT

-372 DFYQVTHGERAV
+372 DFYQVIKGQRAV
-384 IFKYEDQNI
+384 IFEYEGEKM
-393 VTCSYRD
+393 VTFSYRD

-416 RSHQIL
+416 RSHAVL

-439 RGDTYT
+439 RGDSYS
-445 VTKSYQLYET
+445 VTKSYQLY
-455 RSIWT
+455 

>member
-8 NRTKRGVSSLF
+8 RGRKRGVSSLF
-19 LAVIM
+19 LAIIM

-38 WNLDYALSVNEALK
+38 WNLDYALNVNEALK

-57 ILCDYNRQL
+57 ILSDYNRQL
-66 FDVYGIYAFTLDE
+66 FDVYGVYAFTLDE

-87 ALEMNGLTSQSTLF
+87 ALEINGLSSKSTLF

-114 TAINSYY
+114 KAINSYY

-128 SMKGLVEGYAEMLR
+128 SLRSLVDGYSDMIREL
-142 QVDEK
+142 DDK
-147 GILDQVGEYMQSPAA
+147 GILIKVGEYMHSPAS
-162 GYVSEMVKGSEDA
+162 GYVSQMIKGSEDA
-175 SQWIGKAGEAL
+175 SQWISKAGETL
-186 NLDEILEEA
+186 NLDELLEEA

-202 ANYKDTVK
+202 SDYKDTIK

-221 DWEALLDSLSFL
+221 DWEAMLDTMALLED
-233 ETTMDILADS
+233 TMDVLADS
-243 SDPLMTKMNVS
+243 SDPVMTKMNVS

-268 GDASITGTE
+268 GDSSITGTE
-277 FKAIHGDKQVDAEY
+277 FSSIHKDKEADAEY
-291 IITGLE
+291 IITGLDR
-297 GYSGIYKVEYLMVQ
+297 YPACFKIEYLMVQ
-311 VLIVSNMLKD
+311 VMIVSNMLKD

-335 QIISTIISAISEGT
+335 QIISTIIYAVSEGT
-349 VNIDYRIIA
+349 VDIDYRIIA
-358 AGLTYICASFQSIK
+358 AGLTFICASFQSIK
-372 DFYQVTHGERAV
+372 DFYKVINGQRAV
-384 IFKYEDQNI
+384 IFKYEDVEM
-393 VTCSYRD
+393 VTFSYRD

-416 RSHQIL
+416 RSHEVL

-439 RGDTYT
+439 RGDTFS

-455 RSIWT
+455 

>member
-8 NRTKRGVSSLF
+8 RRTKRGASSLF

-79 VDDECFYK
+79 VDDECFCK
-87 ALEMNGLTSQSTLF
+87 ALEMNGLTSQSTLV
-101 VTATDK
+101 VTAADE

-128 SMKGLVEGYAEMLR
+128 SLRDLVDGYAEMLR
-142 QVDEK
+142 QTDES
-147 GILDQVGEYMQSPAA
+147 GILNKVGEYMQSPAA
-162 GYVSEMVKGSEDA
+162 GYVSDMIKGSEDA

-186 NLDEILEEA
+186 NLDEILEQSS
-195 ADLDDIR
+195 DLDDIR
-202 ANYKDTVK
+202 ADYKDTVK
-210 DIELDIDIDIA
+210 DIELDIDIDID
-221 DWEALLDSLSFL
+221 DWEALLDTLSFL
-233 ETTMDILADS
+233 ETTMDNLTDM
-243 SDPLMTKMNVS
+243 SDPVMTKMNVS

-277 FKAIHGDKQVDAEY
+277 FSSIHGDKQVDAEY

-297 GYSGIYKVEYLMVQ
+297 DYPAIFKVEYLMVQ

-321 YADEKFRNT
+321 YANEEFRNT

-335 QIISTIISAISEGT
+335 QIISTIISAVSEGT

-372 DFYQVTHGERAV
+372 DFYQVIKGQRAV
-384 IFKYEDQNI
+384 IFEYEGEKM
-393 VTCSYRD
+393 VTFSYRD

-416 RSHQIL
+416 RSHAVL

-439 RGDTYT
+439 RGDSYS
-445 VTKSYQLYET
+445 VTKSYQLYEK
-455 RSIWT
+455 